1 MPIEGIT
8 EWGVVLL
15 LLVLTLFLFSLPHY
29 YHYRR
34 GQALI
39 RKLPAGAIHFRGAF
53 LDTYASP
60 YSVFAPDR
68 IPIDVYFGEQYLLI
82 SLLYRFRPYPWGYL
96 FRLPVVV
103 VADHQVEYALFGT
116 ARGFVPQK
124 LTINRKGELY
134 IRFDRP
140 DKSDFVRLYVEPYGA
155 EDRDQL
161 QLIRQSAFYT

>member
-1 MPIEGIT
+1 MG
-8 EWGVVLL
+8 
-15 LLVLTLFLFSLPHY
+15 LFVSTS
-29 YHYRR
+29 RR
-34 GQALI
+34 
-39 RKLPAGAIHFRGAF
+39 
-53 LDTYASP
+53 
-60 YSVFAPDR
+60 
-68 IPIDVYFGEQYLLI
+68 
-82 SLLYRFRPYPWGYL
+82 
-96 FRLPVVV
+96 V